1 MSNYRMQYE
10 NYYNNISKKRKV
22 KAANKSNDKEK
33 ITSNYRERE
42 CNHRDKEYDY
52 ILKRNGYR
60 NSSRSSKKSWANTII
75 MQLSGVLIMSVLLLG
90 CKAIDT
96 STTQKVY
103 SKSCT
108 ILSKNYDL
116 TAIASSIKNGG
127 YKEFEGKVLSYIDGV
142 KSKVLGG
149 KTLEERL
156 KEDFS
161 FPTIQNNSLGLKADS
176 NEGKVISTSN
186 KGVASNRFVQAAS
199 SGKVVKCDFRGDKQ
213 VVLIDHGQGI
223 QTEYAGLDEVFV
235 CEGDYINRD
244 ENIGAVKEKDSED
257 KSCDFKLLYMGKDK
271 DFQKYIN

>member
-10 NYYNNISKKRKV
+10 NYYNNISKKRKIKV
-22 KAANKSNDKEK
+22 ADKSSNKDKM
-33 ITSNYRERE
+33 TSNYRERE
-42 CNHRDKEYDY
+42 YSHRDKEYDY
-52 ILKRNGYR
+52 ILKRNGYG
-60 NSSRSSKKSWANTII
+60 NSARGNKKSWTNTII

-103 SKSCT
+103 SKSCA
-108 ILSKNYDL
+108 ILSRNYDL
-116 TAIASSIKNGG
+116 TAIANGIKNGG
-127 YKEFEGKVLSYIDGV
+127 YKEFESKVLSYIDGV

-161 FPTIQNNSLGLKADS
+161 FPTIQNNSLGSKADNS
-176 NEGKVISTSN
+176 ETKLLATSN

-235 CEGDYINRD
+235 CEGDHINRD